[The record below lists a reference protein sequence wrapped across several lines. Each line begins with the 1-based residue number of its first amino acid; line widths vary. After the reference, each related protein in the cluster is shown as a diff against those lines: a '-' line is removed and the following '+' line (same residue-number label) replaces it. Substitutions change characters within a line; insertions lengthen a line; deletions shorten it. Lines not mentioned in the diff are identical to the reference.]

1 MLADEADHVIG
12 VDTHRDTHTAAV
24 VETAT
29 GVVGESKTT
38 SADSLG
44 HKRMLVFGEEHA
56 PGSRVWAI
64 ESTGSYGS
72 GLTTYLLERGERVVE
87 VDRPKRPARRSGA
100 KSDELDAI
108 RAAKE
113 ALERNHPTQ
122 PRRRGE
128 REAVRVLQRTRE
140 GAVRG
145 RSRAICH
152 LKALVVTAPEGLRSQ
167 LRRLADAEL
176 ITRCARLR
184 TAPAQSTE
192 HRMTVKALRSTA
204 RRVLALEAEAHDLE
218 SELELLVERVCPE
231 LLAEPGV
238 GVFSA
243 AELINAWS
251 HAGWLRSEAAFAML
265 GGAAP
270 IPDAP
275 LELGGDLLHHVD
287 RVTIEE
293 GLSDG
298 LALGEHPVHRA
309 HPDPGL
315 GGDRLDR
322 PVLRLAGHDQ
332 RVAERLLGGADPLAL
347 GARPLRPLLN
357 RLASCHPLPTLTLKV
372 AFTLPTWTLSSFGG
386 LLRGL
391 LDCTC
396 APLDEIRPRR
406 RLGGLRAL
414 DGVDNQPGVRRPI
427 DGPAGGAGYRPVTP
441 AREAAPPPRLAIGG
455 ARRDTPRGRVTSRT
469 EGRRDGTAGEGRA

>member
-56 PGSRVWAI
+56 PASRVWAI

-204 RRVLALEAEAHDLE
+204 RRVLALEAEAADLE

-251 HAGWLRSEAAFAML
+251 HAGRLRSEAAFAML

-270 IPDAP
+270 IPASS
-275 LELGGDLLHHVD
+275 GQTV
-287 RVTIEE
+287 R
-293 GLSDG
+293 
-298 LALGEHPVHRA
+298 HR
-309 HPDPGL
+309 L
-315 GGDRLDR
+315 NRGGDRQLNR
-322 PVLRLAGHDQ
+322 ALHTIVMSRLQHDLETQ
-332 RVAERLLGGADPLAL
+332 AYAARRAAEGRTPKEIKRCLKRFVARRMFRLLEAEAG
-347 GARPLRPLLN
+347 
-357 RLASCHPLPTLTLKV
+357 V
-372 AFTLPTWTLSSFGG
+372 A
-386 LLRGL
+386 
-391 LDCTC
+391 
-396 APLDEIRPRR
+396 
-406 RLGGLRAL
+406 
-414 DGVDNQPGVRRPI
+414 
-427 DGPAGGAGYRPVTP
+427 
-441 AREAAPPPRLAIGG
+441 
-455 ARRDTPRGRVTSRT
+455 
-469 EGRRDGTAGEGRA
+469 